1 MYSFDLKTAKQS
13 PFDPR
18 LKEPV
23 APKLQFAPVESSKD
37 WDRGVVYAE
46 AQNLARTLMELPANM
61 MTPTVRFPVILSFTV
76 LKEIQIFCERV
87 KKEFEGIPNV
97 EIIVRDEGRFLHWL
111 LCGENSQHLQ
121 PGPLKRAW

>member
-1 MYSFDLKTAKQS
+1 LYSFNLKTASQS

-23 APKLQFAPVESSKD
+23 APKLQFTPVESSKD

-61 MTPTVRFPVILSFTV
+61 MTPTVCFYL
-76 LKEIQIFCERV
+76 IQTARC
-87 KKEFEGIPNV
+87 
-97 EIIVRDEGRFLHWL
+97 
-111 LCGENSQHLQ
+111 
-121 PGPLKRAW
+121 